1 VNAPTQ
7 SLSIFETFATER
19 HMQKDALIST
29 LMKVI
34 APPDTSM
41 EELAAFLQL
50 AHKFDL
56 DPFAKEIFLIKSR
69 GKISTYISIDG
80 YSRLANRDP
89 NYDGAEFTYSQGED
103 GAIEAVTCS
112 MYRKDRSR
120 PTTVTEFLAECV
132 APNSEAWR
140 KAPARMLRH
149 RAFIQA
155 VRLAFG
161 ISAALDEDTAMPA
174 TGFTEPVDISPA
186 PIPMAP
192 KPRRQPPSPES
203 VRKPA
208 KTEEEPVSRETDEYA
223 AFDLSGL
230 LEAMEAAKS
239 VEELKQIYS
248 DFDPDSNLQGD
259 PQRLDIAQ
267 NAFISNNKR
276 LAG

>member
-1 VNAPTQ
+1 MNAPTQ

-56 DPFAKEIFLIKSR
+56 DPFAKEIFLIKAR
-69 GKISTYISIDG
+69 GKISTYVSVDG
-80 YSRLANRDP
+80 YSRIVNRDP
-89 NYDGAEFTYSQGED
+89 NYDGCEFSYDQDELGNIVS
-103 GAIEAVTCS
+103 VTCQ
-112 MYRKDRSR
+112 MYRKDRTR
-120 PTTVTEFLAECV
+120 PTTVTEFLAECI

-161 ISAALDEDTAMPA
+161 ISAALDEDSA
-174 TGFTEPVDISPA
+174 TPVSSFTEPVDISP
-186 PIPMAP
+186 PVVPMAP

-208 KTEEEPVSRETDEYA
+208 KTEEEPVSRETDEA
-223 AFDLSGL
+223 AFDLTGL
-230 LEAMEAAKS
+230 LEAMDGARS
-239 VEELKQIYS
+239 VDELKEIYA
-248 DFDPDSNLQGD
+248 DFEPDSNLQDD
-259 PQRLDIAQ
+259 PAKLDIAQ
-267 NAFISNNKR
+267 NAFIKNNKR